1 MFFALRFGLFP
12 IATLLLLGVSIEVV
26 ARGLF
31 PERFAD
37 RSFKWKMRLA
47 ICALA
52 VCILSLEMLARA
64 RAPIGGGVWR
74 PLVSVER
81 CAVIVVCVSSV
92 GFALWHGLLEL
103 IGRVRLAR
111 HERARRSRAPV
122 SIDRASS
129 TPAECTERETTSPPP
144 ASSGDPS
151 HETPTRR
158 EALSRAVHLGIVTAT
173 TAYVGYGLIKGRRDL
188 RVREE
193 VFHLPKLPRALEGY
207 TIVQLTDIHYGM
219 FTGEEDM
226 RPIIERTLAL
236 KPDLIV
242 LTGDLIDRHPRHI
255 ADALRSITRLRA
267 RDGIFSVLGNHD
279 YYAGFE
285 AVLSAMNRT
294 PIRTLINEHTVIRP
308 GDQGGFTL
316 AGVDD
321 FWAYRM
327 VAGRDCDV
335 RLSLEGSSP
344 DRAKVLLAHN
354 PKVFYRA
361 KTQVDLQLSGHTHG
375 GQINPG
381 SMMQLALDYVS
392 GVYHE
397 GESTLFVS
405 NGLGFTGPPVRLSAP
420 AEIAKIVLVR

>member
-1 MFFALRFGLFP
+1 M
-12 IATLLLLGVSIEVV
+12 LGVSLEVV
-26 ARGLF
+26 ARVLF

-37 RSFKWKMRLA
+37 RSSKWRMRLA
-47 ICALA
+47 VFALA
-52 VCILSLEMLARA
+52 VLILLLEMLARA
-64 RAPIGGGVWR
+64 RAPIGGGAWR
-74 PLVSVER
+74 TLVSIER
-81 CAVIVVCVSSV
+81 CAVIVVWVSAV
-92 GFALWHGLLEL
+92 GLALWHGLLEL
-103 IGRVRLAR
+103 VGRVRLAR
-111 HERARRSRAPV
+111 RGSARLSRATESIAPTSSERAESVEPE
-122 SIDRASS
+122 
-129 TPAECTERETTSPPP
+129 PTSAPPP
-144 ASSGDPS
+144 SPSSADS
-151 HETPTRR
+151 RNESPTRR
-158 EALSRAVHLGIVTAT
+158 DALSRAVNLAIVAGT

-207 TIVQLTDIHYGM
+207 TIVQLTDIHYGIY
-219 FTGEEDM
+219 TGEEDM

-236 KPDLIV
+236 RPDMIV

-255 ADALRSITRLRA
+255 ADALRSITRLHA

-294 PIRTLINEHTVIRP
+294 SIRTLINEHTVIRP
-308 GDQGGFTL
+308 SDQGGFTL

-321 FWAYRM
+321 FWAYRV

-335 RLSLEGSSP
+335 RLSLEGASP

-354 PKVFYRA
+354 PKVFHRA
-361 KTQVDLQLSGHTHG
+361 KTQADLQLSGHTHG

-381 SMMQLALDYVS
+381 SMMKLALDYVS
-392 GVYHE
+392 GTYRE

-420 AEIAKIVLVR
+420 PEIAKIVLVR